1 MHLQVLTL
9 APTRDSYRQAEP
21 CLATMLQGDA
31 ASAYLPAP
39 TTAAGTAA
47 LTQLTPY
54 LPHLAADTTLVVA
67 TSGTT
72 GDPKYAQLGAPQLR
86 ASATA
91 THQVLGGPG
100 AWLLPL
106 PPHHIAGMQVLLR
119 SLAAGYEPTLQ
130 DTRGG
135 FTLDSFATLTHQL
148 LERTP
153 DTRHYT
159 SLVPTQLHKILT
171 ATAHSDP
178 AGHAAL
184 QALTC
189 FDAIL
194 VGGAALAPELLR
206 QATDAGARLVRT
218 YGASETA
225 GGCVYD
231 GVPLPGARVEIE
243 DATGRIWLGGDTIA
257 TGYLNKP
264 HHVAWQRPG
273 WFRTDD
279 HGHWDTTHTPPRLH
293 VDGRLDDAISS
304 GGLTIFPHVVE
315 NVLATHPAI
324 AQVVVLGRPDERL
337 GEHVAAVIVPTT
349 APQATPD
356 FLPTL
361 AELRT
366 WVMDAGL
373 PATAAPRELIVR
385 TSLPLKGIGKIDRRA
400 LQGSL
405 PETAP
410 PA

>member
-1 MHLQVLTL
+1 MQLQVLTL

-21 CLATMLQGDA
+21 CLANMLQDDA
-31 ASAYLPAP
+31 ASAYLPSP
-39 TTAAGTAA
+39 TAETGAAAR
-47 LTQLTPY
+47 TQLIPY
-54 LPHLAADTTLVVA
+54 LSHLTPRTTLVVA

-72 GDPKYAQLGAPQLR
+72 GDPKYAQLGSSQLR
-86 ASATA
+86 ASASA

-106 PPHHIAGMQVLLR
+106 PPHHIAGIQVLLR
-119 SLAAGYEPTLQ
+119 SLAAGYEPALQ
-130 DTRGG
+130 DTRNG
-135 FTLDSFATLTHQL
+135 FDLQDFATVTQHL

-153 DTRHYT
+153 DARHYT

-171 ATAHSDP
+171 AANEGDP
-178 AGHAAL
+178 TGHAAL
-184 QALTC
+184 HALTA

-194 VGGAALAPELLR
+194 VGGAALSPELLR
-206 QATDAGARLVRT
+206 HATEAGAHLVRT

-231 GVPLPGARVEIE
+231 GVPLPGARVEID

-257 TGYLNKP
+257 MGYLNKP
-264 HHVAWQRPG
+264 DHRAWLRPG

-279 HGHWDTTHTPPRLH
+279 HGHWDTTHTPARLQ

-315 NVLATHPAI
+315 HALATHPAI
-324 AQVVVLGRPDERL
+324 AQVVVLGLPDDRL
-337 GEHVAAVIVPTT
+337 GQRVAAVIVPTAAAQASPT
-349 APQATPD
+349 A
-356 FLPTL
+356 LPTT

-373 PATAAPRELIVR
+373 PATAAPREVIVR
-385 TSLPLKGIGKIDRRA
+385 ASLPLKGIGKVDRRA
-400 LQGSL
+400 LQNSL
-405 PETAP
+405 CDGHAP
-410 PA
+410 A